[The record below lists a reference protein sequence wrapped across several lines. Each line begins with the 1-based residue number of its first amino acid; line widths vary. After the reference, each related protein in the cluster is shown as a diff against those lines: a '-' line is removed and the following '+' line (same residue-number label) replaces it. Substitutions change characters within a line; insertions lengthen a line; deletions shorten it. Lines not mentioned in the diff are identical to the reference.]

1 MSKVLLIS
9 PFGKQVKEREDHPM
23 GLLYIGSYL
32 QKYNHTVNIC
42 DMTLESEDVIAKIR
56 SFQPDYV
63 GIQVM
68 TTERFVVFD
77 LCKKIKSISPDILI
91 ILGGSHVLTTS
102 REILENY
109 YSYVD
114 IIVRG
119 YGEEP
124 MAKIVDGI
132 KLDDIH
138 GISYFDDNKRYHE
151 NPINSNLDYDSLPIA
166 DYTLFNLNK
175 YRLYVGD
182 KLSLP
187 LFTSLGCPFKCVF
200 CAAGS
205 MSQTVRFFQFH
216 TIKKTIELIKEL
228 GFNAITIQ
236 DDTFGMNKE
245 IAVKIM
251 EKIKKMGMLC
261 KIKTRLNLL
270 DKDFLE
276 FLKGHNCLGF
286 HFGIESASPKVR
298 KIIGKK
304 INLDKAVEIAKIS
317 NRLKFDSYAFYMIG
331 NPGENRNDALLTI
344 SFSKKLRKL
353 GIKDSYATGVYVFP
367 GTKLERIARSEGV
380 LPDNFNWTSPYQ
392 EQRNL
397 LLDYSPFVPIYES
410 MELKIEDIYEL
421 KCELLSSGLFYE
433 KVRHN
438 VASLLSQKI
447 RINVKRTWLFKY
459 MEIWILK
466 K

>member
-1 MSKVLLIS
+1 MSKILLIA
-9 PFGKQVKEREDHPM
+9 PFSNQIKEREDHPM

-32 QKYNHTVNIC
+32 QKYNHTVDIF
-42 DMTLESEDVIAKIR
+42 DMSIESKDVIAKIR

-77 LCKKIKSISPDILI
+77 LCKKIKSVFPDILI
-91 ILGGSHVLTTS
+91 ILGGRHVLATS

-109 YSYVD
+109 YLYVD

-124 MAKIVDGI
+124 MAKIADGVN
-132 KLDDIH
+132 LDDIP
-138 GISYFDDNKRYHE
+138 GILYFDNNKRYHE
-151 NPINSNLDYDSLPIA
+151 NPITPHRDFNSFPIP

-205 MSQTVRFFQFH
+205 MSQTVHFFQFQ
-216 TIKKTIELIKEL
+216 TIGKTIELIKEL

-251 EKIKKMGMLC
+251 EKIKKMGMFC

-270 DKDFLE
+270 DKNFLE
-276 FLKGHNCLGF
+276 FLKEHNCLGF

-304 INLDKAVEIAKIS
+304 INLDKAVEIARIS

-353 GIKDSYATGVYVFP
+353 GIKDSYATGVYIFP
-367 GTKLERIARSEGV
+367 DTQLERIARSEGV
-380 LPDNFNWTSPYQ
+380 LPDKFNWALPYH

-433 KVRHN
+433 KVRRN

-447 RINVKRTWLFKY
+447 RINVKRTRLFKHV
-459 MEIWILK
+459 ERVFNL
-466 K
+466 